1 MVFLVTIKLLAPGPL
16 STFDNYL
23 TDPTIAF
30 PKSKWGQI
38 VSDDDVLLVL
48 AIASPKSQLG
58 QIGDDSDA
66 TRSGSSRNALEIFR
80 MLWTI

>member
-1 MVFLVTIKLLAPGPL
+1 MVFLVTINLLAHGPL

-48 AIASPKSQLG
+48 AIASPELQLG

-66 TRSGSSRNALEIFR
+66 TRSGASGGVLGIR
-80 MLWTI
+80 